1 VIILDTSGIIAALFP
16 DQNRHEE
23 CARALLNAEPPRV
36 LSPFVLAEVDYLIA
50 KFANV
55 QTELSFLE
63 DVERGAYELASF
75 TGDDLAAARKIIAK
89 YASLRLG
96 LADASIAVL
105 ANRYDTTSVLTLD
118 SRHFRAIRLDGRK
131 SVRVL
136 PDDAE

>member
-23 CARALLNAEPPRV
+23 CAQALLTAEPPRI

-50 KFANV
+50 KFADM

-75 TGDDLAAARKIIAK
+75 THHDLAAARKIIAK

-96 LADASIAVL
+96 VADASIVVL

-118 SRHFRAIRLDGRK
+118 TRHFRAIRLDGRK

-136 PDDAE
+136 PDVAE